1 MCWIVKNNIFENLP
15 IELTERV
22 IRKYFPHCEAC
33 PAASMAQQAK
43 PGSTT
48 PHKVFTPGEEFQI
61 DIKVFAD
68 NSKAK
73 KHKRAIGGYTC
84 ALTAIDLCT
93 GYKLGWLLK
102 SQSKLEKILD
112 ELLLEVHSKSRTLK
126 VVRMDNQFVTAPIK
140 K

>member
-1 MCWIVKNNIFENLP
+1 MFLEAWGHPSKELMCWIVKNNIFENLP

-48 PHKVFTPGEEFQI
+48 PLKVLTSGEEFQI
-61 DIKVFAD
+61 DIKVFVD

-84 ALTAIDLCT
+84 VTAIDLCT

-102 SQSKLEKILD
+102 SKSILKKIL
-112 ELLLEVHSKSRTLK
+112 
-126 VVRMDNQFVTAPIK
+126 NCC
-140 K
+140 